1 MPRSALLFIPCCCC
15 LFRNSD
21 KSCCCFCCCCC
32 SYFVWVCITTPT
44 NTNDCWHFFKWWKQ
58 WMTSSLMSTESFGL
72 FPRKRMCEG
81 CFSRFFSFLFSAKKD
96 FSFAYLN
103 TNKIWINMIW
113 KGVVRLQRTDSHLI
127 EWSKNITQ
135 RLREKWIKFV
145 NKSFVIIRARQDE
158 NDEEEGMK
166 NCKKYT
172 ITFVSKLLIWNV

>member
-21 KSCCCFCCCCC
+21 KSCCCFCCCC

-81 CFSRFFSFLFSAKKD
+81 CFFSVFFFSVF
-96 FSFAYLN
+96 
-103 TNKIWINMIW
+103 
-113 KGVVRLQRTDSHLI
+113 H
-127 EWSKNITQ
+127 
-135 RLREKWIKFV
+135 
-145 NKSFVIIRARQDE
+145 
-158 NDEEEGMK
+158 EEGFFFRLSQYEQDLNQHDLKRCCSTSTNWFAFNWMK
-166 NCKKYT
+166 QKYYATTSWEMNKVCK
-172 ITFVSKLLIWNV
+172 